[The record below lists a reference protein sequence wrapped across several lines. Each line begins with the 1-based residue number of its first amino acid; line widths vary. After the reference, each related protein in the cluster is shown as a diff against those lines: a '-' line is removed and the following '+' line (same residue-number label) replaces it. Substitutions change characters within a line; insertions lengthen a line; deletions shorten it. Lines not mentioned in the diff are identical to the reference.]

1 MQFCL
6 GLIAEFLLAELS
18 ESFALYL
25 VKLEFSASNEPV
37 SAEIAKFSYETL
49 VRCVRTLKQFDF
61 FTARF
66 IFFE

>member
-37 SAEIAKFSYETL
+37 SAEIAKLSCETL
-49 VRCVRTLKQFDF
+49 VRYVRTLKQLDF